1 MPSLKEKAS
10 IVKSKVL
17 VVGSAVAFSAVNA
30 FAEVTIDPGTGAVSG
45 SLDKGT
51 FMGIAGVVV
60 TLLGVIFGV
69 KRGLSLLR

>member
-1 MPSLKEKAS
+1 MAD
-10 IVKSKVL
+10 
-17 VVGSAVAFSAVNA
+17 
-30 FAEVTIDPGTGAVSG
+30 VTIGADGAVSG

>member
-1 MPSLKEKAS
+1 MPKLEKLSAFKSKAVVAVS
-10 IVKSKVL
+10 IVSV
-17 VVGSAVAFSAVNA
+17 SAVSAMA
-30 FAEVTIDPGTGAVSG
+30 DVTIGADGAVSG

>member
-1 MPSLKEKAS
+1 MPKLEKLSAF
-10 IVKSKVL
+10 KSK
-17 VVGSAVAFSAVNA
+17 AFVAASVIGFSAVSA
-30 FAEVTIDPGTGAVSG
+30 MADVTIGADGAVSG

>member
-1 MPSLKEKAS
+1 MPKLEKLSAFKSKAVVAVS
-10 IVKSKVL
+10 IVSL
-17 VVGSAVAFSAVNA
+17 SAVSAMA
-30 FAEVTIDPGTGAVSG
+30 DVTIGADGAVSG

-69 KRGLSLLR
+69 KRGLALLR

>member
-1 MPSLKEKAS
+1 MPKLEKLSAF
-10 IVKSKVL
+10 KSKV
-17 VVGSAVAFSAVNA
+17 VVAAGVLGFSAVSA
-30 FAEVTIDPGTGAVSG
+30 MADVTIGADGAVSG

>member
-1 MPSLKEKAS
+1 MPKLEKLSAFKSKAVVAVS
-10 IVKSKVL
+10 IVSL
-17 VVGSAVAFSAVNA
+17 SAVSAMA
-30 FAEVTIDPGTGAVSG
+30 DVTIGADGAVSG